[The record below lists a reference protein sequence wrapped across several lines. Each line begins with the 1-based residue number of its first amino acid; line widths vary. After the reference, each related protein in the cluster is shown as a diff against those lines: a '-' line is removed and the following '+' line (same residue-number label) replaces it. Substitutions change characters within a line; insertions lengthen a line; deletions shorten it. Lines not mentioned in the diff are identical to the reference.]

1 METFLGVEVQPT
13 VVKEPVMDVPAVD
26 MTASV
31 VAPKVVLTPAR
42 IKRAERSVSNPREQH
57 SHAAQVEARARGAR
71 DGSVGRDTFE
81 RVDALLRQGTN
92 KTEAFKQVADETGKN
107 SGTVAANYY
116 RAARA
121 GGVVKP
127 PKRRATAATAMR
139 GRQKATQN
147 VGRRGRA
154 SSDNGFDGVD
164 QIIEQLVASVV
175 ALTGVAK
182 AQDAEV
188 RELRRRV
195 DGVRTL
201 LG

>member
-1 METFLGVEVQPT
+1 
-13 VVKEPVMDVPAVD
+13 

-31 VAPKVVLTPAR
+31 VAPKPVSAPAR
-42 IKRAERSVSNPREQH
+42 RKRAKRSVSSRREP
-57 SHAAQVEARARGAR
+57 SHAAQVEARARR

-81 RVDALLRQGTN
+81 RVDALLRQGRN
-92 KTEAFKQVADETGKN
+92 KTEAFKQVADDTGKN

-127 PKRRATAATAMR
+127 RKRRATAAAATAMR
-139 GRQKATQN
+139 GRTKATQN
-147 VGRRGRA
+147 VGRRDRA
-154 SSDNGFDGVD
+154 SSDNGIDRVD
-164 QIIEQLVASVV
+164 QTIEQLVASVV
-175 ALTGVAK
+175 ALTGAVK

-188 RELRRRV
+188 RELRGRV